1 MQLFIKPC
9 VIGALLCSA
18 IGFAG
23 AQGTASGRPDQ
34 AAAGFTCGG
43 VGQGEQ
49 DRIKGEASSHHALVT
64 FSSPGGAYVA
74 GVEVKVT
81 GRDGKVVAQGTCNGP
96 LMLLDVPASGRY
108 RIDAAYGGREQH
120 KDVELGKGTA
130 RISFTWNEG

>member
-18 IGFAG
+18 MALAG

-34 AAAGFTCGG
+34 AGAGFTCGG

-49 DRIKGEASSHHALVT
+49 DRIKGEASSHDALVT
-64 FSSPGGAYVA
+64 FSSAGGAYVA

-81 GRDGKVVAQGTCNGP
+81 SKDGKVVAQGTCNGP
-96 LMLLDVPASGRY
+96 LMLLDVPGSGRY
-108 RIDAAYGGREQH
+108 RIDAAYGGRQQH
-120 KDVELGKGTA
+120 KDIELGKGSA
-130 RISFTWNEG
+130 RLSFTWNEG